1 MSIANDNEGTQPR
14 PPASRADRRKDIHN
28 SEEPVLCR
36 SCEARHR
43 GICGVFSAAELTE
56 FARYTR
62 RVHAGAGEE
71 LIGEAE
77 DIDSYATVLHGVVKL
92 TKTLRDGRQQ
102 VVGLQLAPDLLGRVF
117 GDESRLTAETV
128 TDVELCKIPRK
139 TFESML
145 AADPDLEHRVFLQTL
160 RELDEARDWMVTVG
174 RKTAPEKVAS
184 FIFFIATH
192 FDPAATVASGQSV
205 SFDLPLTRADIADFL
220 GLTIETVSRQFTR
233 LRADGVI
240 SIAGNRHID
249 VSDIER
255 LRARCG

>member
-1 MSIANDNEGTQPR
+1 MPVVDTRQSAGEKLNAR
-14 PPASRADRRKDIHN
+14 PDDQRKDIHN
-28 SEEPVLCR
+28 SDVPLLCR

-43 GICGVFSAAELTE
+43 GICGVFNAEELTE
-56 FARYTR
+56 FARHTR
-62 RVHAGAGEE
+62 RVNHASGEE
-71 LIGEAE
+71 LIGEAAG
-77 DIDSYATVLHGVVKL
+77 IDSYATILRGVVKL
-92 TKTLRDGRQQ
+92 TKTLKDGRQQ

-117 GDESRLTAETV
+117 GEESRLTAETV

-145 AADPDLEHRVFLQTL
+145 AADSDLEHRVLLQTL

-184 FIFFIATH
+184 FICFIATH
-192 FDPAATVASGQSV
+192 FHPTAALAPGKSV

-233 LRADGVI
+233 LRTDGVI
-240 SIAGNRHID
+240 SIAGNRHIEVAD
-249 VSDIER
+249 LER

>member
-1 MSIANDNEGTQPR
+1 MSVVNAGEN
-14 PPASRADRRKDIHN
+14 ASARSQIRQVDQRKDIHN
-28 SEEPVLCR
+28 SNVPVLCR
-36 SCEARHR
+36 SCEARYH
-43 GICGVFSAAELTE
+43 GICGVFDADQLVE
-56 FARYTR
+56 FARHTR
-62 RVHAGAGEE
+62 RVNHGSGEE

-77 DIDSYATVLHGVVKL
+77 EIDSFATILRGVVKL
-92 TKTLRDGRQQ
+92 TKTLKDGRQQ

-128 TDVELCKIPRK
+128 TNVELCKIPRK

-145 AADPDLEHRVFLQTL
+145 ADDPDLEHRILLQTL

-184 FIFFIATH
+184 FIHFIASH
-192 FDPAATVASGQSV
+192 VDPTAPIAAGTSV

-240 SIAGNRHID
+240 SVTGNRHIEVAD
-249 VSDIER
+249 FER